1 MARKRRSLTE
11 SLSVRSAKVRRKTQS
26 HRLLRWIG
34 GRGVAT
40 LAVGAALSVGGV
52 TEALQG
58 VVMPEKAAPA
68 CVVKQQRTQ
77 KPVLAS
83 VSGVA
88 GDSKTQPV
96 TPPSDHLLGS
106 KLHLFENLLPEPDPQ
121 TDDVFQHEMR
131 RVNIAIRR
139 EFFTN
144 AVPFGDIIH
153 AKAQK
158 YDVDPVLVAAV
169 VETESSFRSHARSQV
184 GAKGLMQLMP
194 RTGRWMG
201 ARNLYNADQNV
212 DAGAKYLKY
221 LNARFDGNLTKTIA
235 AYNAGEG
242 NVRRYNGVPP
252 FRETRSYVK
261 RVMSRYEKRKRELKQ
276 FDSERRAGGMVGDEA
291 VMTLR

>member
-11 SLSVRSAKVRRKTQS
+11 SLSVRSAKVRRKAQS
-26 HRLLRWIG
+26 HRLLHLIG

-40 LAVGAALSVGGV
+40 LVVGAALSVGGLSEV
-52 TEALQG
+52 LQG
-58 VVMPEKAAPA
+58 VAIPEKAAPA
-68 CVVKQQRTQ
+68 RIVKSQRAH
-77 KPVLAS
+77 KPVVASLA
-83 VSGVA
+83 GVA
-88 GDSKTQPV
+88 RSKNERAN
-96 TPPSDHLLGS
+96 PPEDGLLGS
-106 KLHLFENLLPEPDPQ
+106 RLHLFENAWLPQ
-121 TDDVFQHEMR
+121 TEPQSNDVFTEEMK

-201 ARNLYNADQNV
+201 ARNLYNAEQNV

-276 FDSERRAGGMVGDEA
+276 FDTDRRAGGIVGDEA
-291 VMTLR
+291 MMALR

>member
-1 MARKRRSLTE
+1 MAKTRRSLTE

-26 HRLLRWIG
+26 HRLLHWIG

-40 LAVGAALSVGGV
+40 LVVGAALSVGGI
-52 TEALQG
+52 TEAFQSVAIPGKASSARIVKPQRVHKHVANLAG
-58 VVMPEKAAPA
+58 SAAPS
-68 CVVKQQRTQ
+68 KDE
-77 KPVLAS
+77 PVNRAQD
-83 VSGVA
+83 G
-88 GDSKTQPV
+88 
-96 TPPSDHLLGS
+96 LLGS
-106 KLHLFENLLPEPDPQ
+106 KLHLFESLLPEPDPEA
-121 TDDVFQHEMR
+121 DDVFQHEMK
-131 RVNIAIRR
+131 RVNMAIRR

-144 AVPFGDIIH
+144 EVPFGDIIH

-169 VETESSFRSHARSQV
+169 VETESSFRSNARSQV

-242 NVRRYNGVPP
+242 NVRRYHGVPP

-261 RVMSRYEKRKRELKQ
+261 RVMSRYEKRKKELKQ
-276 FDSERRAGGMVGDEA
+276 FDSDRRAGGNAGDDA